1 MLKRTERMSLRI
13 SSVLS
18 KVEPDL
24 HTDSG
29 SDQKV
34 PAPEHCSPVHLGVD
48 LIHHQLV
55 LLQGEHQPRGL
66 QPRGHGGGQLRK
78 YTFT

>member
-1 MLKRTERMSLRI
+1 METNEESLRI

-24 HTDSG
+24 STG

-34 PAPEHCSPVHLGVD
+34 PVPIGSGSATLVVEPKKILGSGSSPSNILP
-48 LIHHQLV
+48 LKTV
-55 LLQGEHQPRGL
+55 L
-66 QPRGHGGGQLRK
+66 
-78 YTFT
+78 